1 MLTTASPRTHARTR
15 CAHLRFSISSTSF
28 LHILDIISIY
38 YARILLYCQTQ
49 NYYSGGSLNEDEFR
63 ALFQE
68 CIGKALGTSFA
79 VQVAFLF
86 KKMDTNQD
94 KIVDW
99 DEFCKDS
106 VLRHVLHLYEDSLK
120 SHDDIKGHIVCQCL
134 VFLFVAPFVLHA
146 YESK

>member
-1 MLTTASPRTHARTR
+1 M
-15 CAHLRFSISSTSF
+15 
-28 LHILDIISIY
+28 
-38 YARILLYCQTQ
+38 
-49 NYYSGGSLNEDEFR
+49 NEDEFR

-106 VLRHVLHLYEDSLK
+106 VSVSHVGCTKYPWS
-120 SHDDIKGHIVCQCL
+120 IHIYDTNHC
-134 VFLFVAPFVLHA
+134 
-146 YESK
+146 K

>member
-1 MLTTASPRTHARTR
+1 M
-15 CAHLRFSISSTSF
+15 
-28 LHILDIISIY
+28 
-38 YARILLYCQTQ
+38 
-49 NYYSGGSLNEDEFR
+49 NEDEFR